1 MAELPRYKSSG
12 LQVASPEGQFRD
24 LSAPMDALSKG
35 MNQMTSFFMQSA
47 QEQAVVE
54 GEKYG
59 AENAPSLE
67 QIATARKLNE
77 PLKPVAEQFTYFGRA
92 ATETSN
98 RVLAKNISAD
108 ADMALD
114 KLSARISRGE
124 IPINQ
129 ITSQTNALIQ
139 GYSTVLKDINPA
151 LGRSVEADLALS
163 GNRMFLAASKAA
175 AAEALAEQQKK
186 VAETVEKTL
195 PSAVAQ
201 IFKTGTIEVAG
212 GLTLT
217 VESQLEIAKSKAQNM
232 INSLPPKQRKAMTE
246 KLDGFIETAAGN
258 SIEETILTS
267 TDSEEL
273 KVLSKN
279 IQTGV
284 YKSTIKDPT
293 NRIAYFGKVNTRI
306 AALEQEEERAKIVVQ
321 TGILTKIED
330 LSAMTNAGGIFKLSD
345 VPSDS
350 EILSSFSP
358 EKAAT
363 VLQTKQTLIRANTI
377 SSSISTASLDE
388 IDAKI
393 EELKNEITRGSVDQ
407 AKENTDLYNTV
418 VQSIAN
424 NSRVKELT
432 KEGNENQVEIKG
444 LFKDAYAALAAGGF
458 DTEEIISQL
467 PSDADITSNFRNPK
481 DAQEILAEK
490 EKLVRLIY
498 NVDKVPTMSK
508 QDLVY
513 MINDMGENIPEGTL
527 KGTESRVN
535 ELQIFQTAVEARQ
548 KRFDADPGTYA
559 VKEFSDVQTA
569 HDNMVS
575 NPSQE
580 NVQAY
585 VALTTNVQI
594 SLGARPENVQLL
606 SKVQADSM
614 IDDFNSQ
621 VSSGVNYAGF
631 LRDEATKWGSAF
643 PQVLKQIGSKLPAE
657 AGVVAS
663 ITDPRVAQTLVNAL
677 QPQNAKALKES
688 VSKDDSK
695 SITDAVN
702 TAMGSFR
709 NSLFN
714 SNSLD
719 GPVEFEKYNSA
730 INILAQTY
738 VSRGESPSNAAQK
751 AYSQVI
757 GSSYTFGEGYRIPT
771 QYSQDKVTK
780 TVSAVLQNINKFDID
795 PPKSFLGIGEAESK
809 RQYISSLLANGQ
821 WVNTADERSGLTL
834 VDETGFPVLLKNG
847 KPFTISWYSLSSYG
861 ATIQVST
868 VTPGKGPALN
878 LQINPDDFFP
888 AER

>member
-1 MAELPRYKSSG
+1 
-12 LQVASPEGQFRD
+12 
-24 LSAPMDALSKG
+24 
-35 MNQMTSFFMQSA
+35 
-47 QEQAVVE
+47 
-54 GEKYG
+54 
-59 AENAPSLE
+59 
-67 QIATARKLNE
+67 
-77 PLKPVAEQFTYFGRA
+77 
-92 ATETSN
+92 
-98 RVLAKNISAD
+98 
-108 ADMALD
+108 
-114 KLSARISRGE
+114 
-124 IPINQ
+124 
-129 ITSQTNALIQ
+129 
-139 GYSTVLKDINPA
+139 
-151 LGRSVEADLALS
+151 
-163 GNRMFLAASKAA
+163 
-175 AAEALAEQQKK
+175 
-186 VAETVEKTL
+186 
-195 PSAVAQ
+195 
-201 IFKTGTIEVAG
+201 
-212 GLTLT
+212 
-217 VESQLEIAKSKAQNM
+217 
-232 INSLPPKQRKAMTE
+232 
-246 KLDGFIETAAGN
+246 
-258 SIEETILTS
+258 
-267 TDSEEL
+267 
-273 KVLSKN
+273 
-279 IQTGV
+279 
-284 YKSTIKDPT
+284 
-293 NRIAYFGKVNTRI
+293 
-306 AALEQEEERAKIVVQ
+306 
-321 TGILTKIED
+321 LTKIED
-330 LSAMTNAGGIFKLSD
+330 LSAMTNAGGIFKISD

-363 VLQTKQTLIRANTI
+363 VLQTKQTLIKANNI
-377 SSSISTASLDE
+377 SASISTASLDQ

-393 EELKNEITRGSVDQ
+393 EELKNDITRGPVDQ

-508 QDLVY
+508 EDLLY
-513 MINDMGENIPEGTL
+513 MINDMGENIPEGAL
-527 KGTESRVN
+527 KGTESRIN

-569 HDNMVS
+569 YDNMIS
-575 NPSQE
+575 NPSQA

-585 VALTTNVQI
+585 VALTTSVQI

-606 SKVQADSM
+606 SKVQADSI

-621 VSSGVNYAGF
+621 VSSGRNYADF

-643 PQVLKQIGSKLPAE
+643 PQVLKQLGSKLPAE

-663 ITDPRVAQTLVNAL
+663 LKDPRVAQTLVNAL
-677 QPQNAKALKES
+677 QPLNLKATKES

-702 TAMGSFR
+702 TAMGPFR

-738 VSRGESPSNAAQK
+738 VSRGEAPANAAQK

-757 GSSYTFGEGYRIPT
+757 GSSYTFGDGYRIPT
-771 QYSQDKVTK
+771 QYAQDKVTK
-780 TVSAVLQNINKFDID
+780 TASAVLQNINKFDIA
-795 PPKSFLGIGEAESK
+795 PPESILGFGETESK
-809 RQYISSLLANGQ
+809 RQYISSLIANGQ
-821 WVNTADERSGLTL
+821 WVNTPDERSGLTL

-861 ATIQVST
+861 ASIQTST
-868 VTPGKGPALN
+868 VTPGKGPASN
-878 LQINPDDFFP
+878 LQINPDYFFP